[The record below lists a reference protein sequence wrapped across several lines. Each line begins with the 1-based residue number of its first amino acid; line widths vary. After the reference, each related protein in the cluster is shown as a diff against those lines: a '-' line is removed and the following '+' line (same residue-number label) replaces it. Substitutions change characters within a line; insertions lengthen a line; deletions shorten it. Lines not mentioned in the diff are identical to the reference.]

1 MKITSTNND
10 LIKEIVKLKNKK
22 IDRFLIEGQK
32 AIQEAYDANIKIEYL
47 FILEGKEDL
56 YDFCK
61 IEKIIAS
68 EHVLKKIS
76 TTDSAPTA
84 VAVGYKRKLANS
96 PLKNK
101 KTVALFE
108 NIKDAG
114 NLGTIIRSAAAFG
127 INDIV
132 LYGNTVDE
140 YNPKCIRSCAGN
152 FWKVNIYHIKDF
164 SELNE
169 LFSNFERI
177 ATLPHGKSKLNI
189 NSKNKL
195 IMFGSEAEGLSEEL
209 KNFASDILTLETNN
223 AVESLNLSVSA
234 GIVFYKIF
242 IEKI

>member
-22 IDRFLIEGQK
+22 TDRFLIEGQK
-32 AIQEAYDANIKIEYL
+32 AIQEAYNANIKIEYL
-47 FILEGKEDL
+47 FVLEGKEDL

-61 IEKIIAS
+61 IEKITAS

-84 VAVGYKRKLANS
+84 VAVGYKKKLDNS

-164 SELNE
+164 SELSE
-169 LFSNFERI
+169 LFANFERI
-177 ATLPHGKSKLNI
+177 ATLPHGKNKLNN

-195 IMFGSEAEGLSEEL
+195 IMFGSEAEGLSDEL
-209 KNFASDILTLETNN
+209 KKFASEILTLETNN
-223 AVESLNLSVSA
+223 KVESLNLSVSA
-234 GIVFYKIF
+234 GIVFYKFF
-242 IEKI
+242 IEKL

>member
-22 IDRFLIEGQK
+22 TDKFLIEGQK
-32 AIQEAYDANIKIEYL
+32 AIQEAFDANIRIEYL
-47 FILEGKEDL
+47 FVLEGKENL

-61 IEKIIAS
+61 TEKIIAS
-68 EHVLKKIS
+68 EHVIKKIS

-84 VAVGYKRKLANS
+84 VAVGYKKCLENA
-96 PLKNK
+96 PLKDK
-101 KTVALFE
+101 KIVALFE

-140 YNPKCIRSCAGN
+140 YNTKCIRSCAGN

-164 SELNE
+164 NE
-169 LFSNFERI
+169 VKEIFSNFERI
-177 ATLPHGKSKLNI
+177 ATLPHGKSKLND

-195 IMFGSEAEGLSEEL
+195 IMFGSEAEGLSDEL
-209 KNFASDILTLETNN
+209 KNFASEILTLETNN
-223 AVESLNLSVSA
+223 SVESLNLSVSA
-234 GIVFYKIF
+234 GIVFYKYF
-242 IEKI
+242 ISNK